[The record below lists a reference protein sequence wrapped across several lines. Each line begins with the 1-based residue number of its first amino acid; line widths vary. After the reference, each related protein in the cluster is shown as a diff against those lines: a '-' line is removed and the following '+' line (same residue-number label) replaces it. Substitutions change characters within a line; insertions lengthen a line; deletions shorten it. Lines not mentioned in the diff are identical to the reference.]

1 MGYGYGAWPLLI
13 IPLVWLMQIL
23 QPFCQYFASYYLY
36 PEEWYWVYHINVLG
50 VMGVANF
57 IQWTREHE
65 PITVMVG
72 NDRMMGMVMAI
83 IFLGLYIYVRGI
95 MVDNRKYEL

>member
-1 MGYGYGAWPLLI
+1 
-13 IPLVWLMQIL
+13 
-23 QPFCQYFASYYLY
+23 
-36 PEEWYWVYHINVLG
+36 
-50 VMGVANF
+50 MGVANF

-72 NDRMMGMVMAI
+72 NDRMIGMVMAI
-83 IFLGLYIYVRGI
+83 IFLGLFIYVRGI